1 MIAVASSLSSC
12 FGTIFMTRPT
22 EEYPGPTKGHPEK
35 EGTNTPPRRG
45 NVDPVS
51 PALPEEGGK
60 SPRREEEKD
69 EEE

>member
-1 MIAVASSLSSC
+1 
-12 FGTIFMTRPT
+12 MTLPT
-22 EEYPGPTKGHPEK
+22 EDYPGPTKGQPEK
-35 EGTNTPPRRG
+35 EGTNTPTRRG

-51 PALPEEGGK
+51 PALPEEGKK